1 MKTNIQTEQEYK
13 RDLRPIDV
21 LGLAV
26 GAIIGWGCFV
36 LPGTSFLP
44 EAGPLGAAL
53 GLFLGAVIIMLIS
66 LSYSYLIGKY
76 PVSGGEYIFVK
87 EAFGK
92 RAAYVCGWFI
102 ILAYWSLI
110 PMNATALAMI
120 GRYIFPGVVQVGY
133 LYDVAGFQVYLG
145 EIVLAYLFIIGIA
158 VLNIRGIKSA
168 GWLQTVVS
176 LTLVGAIFFATI
188 GVLLTGADVSNL
200 QPGFAEGKGSV
211 ACIFSVVAYAPYCF
225 IGFDCIPQASEE
237 YGFSHKKSRFIMLG
251 AIMLA
256 ALLYISVCTITA
268 AVEPWQALLDKNPD
282 WATGQVIEEALGKP
296 GILFIALAMFCAV
309 VSGINA
315 FMISTSRL
323 MHAMAREQVLPEGF
337 SKLDE
342 KRKTP
347 VNAILF
353 IAGISLIAPWFGR
366 QVLSWI
372 VDMTAVGGGMAF
384 CFTTIAA
391 ARLAYKEKN
400 YKQCAVGV
408 LGFLAASIFLVLTVV
423 PGMPG
428 FLCRESMI
436 LLVVWIFLGILFYQV
451 TQRR

>member
-1 MKTNIQTEQEYK
+1 MEQGYK
-13 RDLRPIDV
+13 RVLRPIDV

-44 EAGPLGAAL
+44 KAGPVGAILGLLLGA
-53 GLFLGAVIIMLIS
+53 GIIMLIS

-120 GRYIFPGVVQVGY
+120 GRYIFPGVIQVGY
-133 LYDVAGFQVYLG
+133 LYNVAGFEVYLG
-145 EIVLAYLFIIGIA
+145 EIVLAYVFIIGIA

-176 LTLVGAIFFATI
+176 LTLVAAIAFATI
-188 GVLLTGADVSNL
+188 GVLLTRADISNL
-200 QPGFAEGKGSV
+200 APVFAEGRGGV

-237 YGFSHKKSRFIMLG
+237 YGFSHKKSKWIMLG
-251 AIMLA
+251 AILLA

-268 AVEPWQALLDKNPD
+268 LVEPWQALLAGNPD
-282 WATGQVIEEALGKP
+282 WATGQMIEEALGKP

-323 MHAMAREQVLPEGF
+323 MQAMAKEEVLPAGF
-337 SKLDE
+337 ARLDE
-342 KRKTP
+342 KKKTP

-353 IAGISLIAPWFGR
+353 ITGISLIAPWFGR

-391 ARLAYKEKN
+391 AKIAHNEKN
-400 YKQCAVGV
+400 RKQCVIGV
-408 LGFLAASIFLVLTVV
+408 TGFLAAMIFLILTVV

-428 FLCRESMI
+428 FLCKESML
-436 LLVVWIFLGILFYQV
+436 LLVAWIILGIIFYIFRKQSHGEEP
-451 TQRR
+451 

>member
-1 MKTNIQTEQEYK
+1 MEQGYK

-44 EAGPLGAAL
+44 KAGPVGAILGLLLGA
-53 GLFLGAVIIMLIS
+53 GIIMLIS

-92 RAAYVCGWFI
+92 RAAYICGWFI
-102 ILAYWSLI
+102 VLAYWSLI

-133 LYDVAGFQVYLG
+133 LYNVAGFEVYLG
-145 EIVLAYLFIIGIA
+145 EIILAYVFIIGIA
-158 VLNIRGIKSA
+158 ILNMRGIKSA

-176 LTLVGAIFFATI
+176 LTLVAAIIFATI
-188 GVLLTGADVSNL
+188 GVLLAGADISNL
-200 QPGFAEGKGSV
+200 SPAFADDRGQA
-211 ACIFSVVAYAPYCF
+211 ACVFSIVAYAPYCF

-237 YGFSHKKSRFIMLG
+237 YGFSHRKSKWIMLG
-251 AIMLA
+251 AILLA

-268 AVEPWQALLDKNPD
+268 LVEPWQQVLAGNPD
-282 WATGQVIEEALGKP
+282 WATGQMIEKALGKP

-323 MHAMAREQVLPEGF
+323 MQAMAKEEVLPAGF
-337 SKLDE
+337 ARLDE
-342 KRKTP
+342 EKKTP

-391 ARLAYKEKN
+391 AKIAHREGN
-400 YKQCAVGV
+400 IRQCSIGV
-408 LGFLAASIFLVLTVV
+408 LGFLAAMIFLVLTVV

-428 FLCRESMI
+428 FLCKESMI
-436 LLVVWIFLGILFYQV
+436 LLLVWVILGMVFYLYVSLKQKAS
-451 TQRR
+451 

>member
-1 MKTNIQTEQEYK
+1 MEQGYK
-13 RDLRPIDV
+13 KDLRPIDV

-44 EAGPLGAAL
+44 EAGPVGAILGLLLGA
-53 GLFLGAVIIMLIS
+53 GIIMLIS

-87 EAFGK
+87 AAFG
-92 RAAYVCGWFI
+92 RNAAYICGWFI

-120 GRYIFPGVVQVGY
+120 GRYIFPGVIQVGY
-133 LYDVAGFQVYLG
+133 LYNVAGFEVYLG
-145 EIVLAYLFIIGIA
+145 EIILAYVFIIGIA

-168 GWLQTVVS
+168 GWLQTVVA
-176 LTLVGAIFFATI
+176 LTLVAAILFATI
-188 GVLLTGADVSNL
+188 GVLLTRADISNL
-200 QPGFAEGKGSV
+200 TPAFAAGKGSI
-211 ACIFSVVAYAPYCF
+211 ACIFSIVAYAPYCF

-237 YGFSHKKSRFIMLG
+237 YGFSHRKSKWIMLG
-251 AIMLA
+251 AILLA

-268 AVEPWQALLDKNPD
+268 LVEPWQELLSGNPD
-282 WATGQVIEEALGKP
+282 WATGQMIEEALGKP
-296 GILFIALAMFCAV
+296 GICFIALAMFCAV

-323 MHAMAREQVLPEGF
+323 MQAMAKEQVLPAGF
-337 SKLDE
+337 SRLDE
-342 KRKTP
+342 KKKTP

-391 ARLAYKEKN
+391 GKIAYKEKN
-400 YKQCAVGV
+400 IKQCVIGV
-408 LGFLAASIFLVLTVV
+408 MGFLAATIFLVLTMV
-423 PGMPG
+423 PDMPG
-428 FLCRESMI
+428 FLCKESM
-436 LLVVWIFLGILFYQV
+436 LLLIAWIILGIVFYIYG
-451 TQRR
+451 TPKRRKS